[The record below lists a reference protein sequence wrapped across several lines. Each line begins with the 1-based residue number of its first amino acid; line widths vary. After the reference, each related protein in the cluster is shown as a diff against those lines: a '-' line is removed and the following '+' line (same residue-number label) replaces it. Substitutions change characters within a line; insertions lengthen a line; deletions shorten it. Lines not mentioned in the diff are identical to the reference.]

1 MAGAKKAARRELR
14 VSDHAL
20 FRWLQH
26 AHIVDVEQIR
36 TMLSTAL
43 DRAFQAGAAMGGR
56 EFIILAEGMVFVV
69 RDDVVTT
76 VIDEDSRHTRARA
89 LAKRA
94 EKP

>member
-1 MAGAKKAARRELR
+1 MAGEDRRPPRTARVGPRA
-14 VSDHAL
+14 VSLASN
-20 FRWLQH
+20 

-36 TMLSTAL
+36 TMLSSAL

-76 VIDEDSRHTRARA
+76 VIDEDSRHSHARHGKA
-89 LAKRA
+89 G
-94 EKP
+94 